1 MNAAG
6 LTVFEPLM
14 LNRFSVSVCHGSPAA
29 VRQIFNVLHIFSTF
43 LQNGTQ
49 QTTETSKQRAAAE
62 EEISVSSR
70 TKINQDVIEESLN
83 CLVHVGCI
91 Y

>member
-14 LNRFSVSVCHGSPAA
+14 LNRFSVFVCHGSPAA
-29 VRQIFNVLHIFSTF
+29 VRQIFNVLHIFITF

-49 QTTETSKQRAAAE
+49 QTTRAQQTKR
-62 EEISVSSR
+62 EISVSSR